1 MEQLFADIEAEA
13 LANEEFVE
21 EQALFLVDLAI
32 ETHNK
37 LVADARAEGY
47 FYIEVVPLGN
57 NWEIT
62 HPIGKKAWEIMKDM
76 PLEDPPKRASWF
88 CKCVLVVAW

>member
-21 EQALFLVDLAI
+21 EQALFLVGLAI
-32 ETHNK
+32 QTWTRLQSDVSRMGN
-37 LVADARAEGY
+37 
-47 FYIEVVPLGN
+47 FYIQVVPLGN
-57 NWEIT
+57 NFEIT

-76 PLEDPPKRASWF
+76 PLDDPSNRASWF
-88 CKCVLVVAW
+88 